1 MRNNNL
7 ELVLHQV
14 ATVNQ
19 WLGTLKQ
26 YKHRVVI
33 CGEPLS
39 LATRESIMIGW
50 SRLAQAIT
58 RNHSPASPSTKVSFA
73 AVACLLISLPMLV
86 RAALSNATHYLH
98 DSGAVIEGTC
108 NSFFFL
114 CRATV
119 IQASN
124 SMDRR
129 GFRTW
134 GATSRT

>member
-39 LATRESIMIGW
+39 LDATRESIMLGW

-58 RNHSPASPSTKVSFA
+58 RNHSPANLSTKVRFDA
-73 AVACLLISLPMLV
+73 IARANLDCRALLMLV

-98 DSGAVIEGTC
+98 DSGAVIEGPC
-108 NSFFFL
+108 NSFF
-114 CRATV
+114 V
-119 IQASN
+119 QS
-124 SMDRR
+124 
-129 GFRTW
+129 
-134 GATSRT
+134 